1 MIMVTSHGPRP
12 HPGERGHRAET
23 ASPGETPACT
33 GASPCVGERLG
44 GGARMLAA
52 SGQTLERINNRRQ
65 IPFMFC

>member
-1 MIMVTSHGPRP
+1 MDPDLTLGNVGTEQRQP
-12 HPGERGHRAET
+12 A
-23 ASPGETPACT
+23 PGETPACT